1 MDTRQHYK
9 SLIISNRTQRTLQS
23 LESPTGVFPY
33 AIEKLSIL
41 AFRLSEP
48 NAS

>member
-1 MDTRQHYK
+1 M
-9 SLIISNRTQRTLQS
+9 ISNKAHVTFQS

-41 AFRLSEP
+41 AFLLSEP
-48 NAS
+48 KAS